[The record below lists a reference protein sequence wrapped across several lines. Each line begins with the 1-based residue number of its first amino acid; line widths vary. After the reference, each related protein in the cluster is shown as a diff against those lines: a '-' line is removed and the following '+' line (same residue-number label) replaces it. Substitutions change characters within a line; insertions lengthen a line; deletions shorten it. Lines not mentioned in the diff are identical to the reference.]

1 MALLPTGS
9 DKLLEIR
16 TSDIDL
22 VIKSKNIQTAVAVRA
37 AEQSSSVAITTF
49 GLERV
54 NVGIQNIDLN
64 FENSGKYSAQT
75 INVTPLFFE
84 QTDYELV
91 VNSRNGKGLYFWN
104 ENYLIREKIGSV
116 IEGNNTLITGII
128 NFGNSVGY
136 TDLEITADDRKV
148 LTEWMGQ
155 KRKNAGKR
163 EEKTVMNEQ
172 TYMYS
177 GLGERLKKEW
187 KIYIAALIF
196 IVIADSIGQIKIP
209 LGPGTLILFP
219 IFYSIILGVLAG
231 PQVLKIFKKPEVKAA
246 SKLVIVCI

>member
-148 LTEWMGQ
+148 MVLRIEVYPSKITYKEDYQRMVADVSEMVYAAAIDFMQ
-155 KRKNAGKR
+155 K
-163 EEKTVMNEQ
+163 
-172 TYMYS
+172 TYQ
-177 GLGERLKKEW
+177 E
-187 KIYIAALIF
+187 F
-196 IVIADSIGQIKIP
+196 SIGDKQNNVPAIFFRIISMIFEKYMNAAKRI
-209 LGPGTLILFP
+209 TIVSHHKLITER
-219 IFYSIILGVLAG
+219 SV
-231 PQVLKIFKKPEVKAA
+231 VPEYKA
-246 SKLVIVCI
+246 KRTDRK